1 MEVTKPILREGI
13 MPNLASST
21 NSDVRAEVT
30 GAYAAWDTAF
40 NKADAKG
47 VATAYVSNPKVLPP
61 THQVIS
67 GPEEIEKFFAGLFSG
82 GFTDHKLTIID
93 AGGDEKVVYST
104 AKWTA
109 NGKGP
114 DGSRQSA
121 GGIATHVF
129 ERQADGSLKLRLHT
143 FN

>member
-1 MEVTKPILREGI
+1 M
-13 MPNLASST
+13 MNLTSST
-21 NSDVRAEVT
+21 NFDFKAEII
-30 GAYAAWDTAF
+30 GAYSAWDFAF
-40 NKADAKG
+40 NKADAKA
-47 VATAYVSNPKVLPP
+47 VAATYVSNAKVLPP

-67 GPEEIEKFFAGLFSG
+67 GPEEIENFFAGLFSG

-104 AKWTA
+104 AKWSA
-109 NGKGP
+109 EGKGP

>member
-1 MEVTKPILREGI
+1 M
-13 MPNLASST
+13 MNLTSST
-21 NSDVRAEVT
+21 SFDFKAEII
-30 GAYAAWDTAF
+30 GAYSAWDFAF
-40 NKADAKG
+40 NKADAKA
-47 VATAYVSNPKVLPP
+47 VAATYVSNAKVLPP

-67 GPEEIEKFFAGLFSG
+67 GPEEIENFFAGLFSG

-104 AKWTA
+104 AKWSA
-109 NGKGP
+109 EGKGP

>member
-1 MEVTKPILREGI
+1 MREGI
-13 MPNLASST
+13 MTNLAPST
-21 NSDVRAEVT
+21 SFDFRDEITA
-30 GAYAAWDTAF
+30 AYAAWDSAF
-40 NKADAKG
+40 NKADSKA
-47 VATAYVSNPKVLPP
+47 VAAAYVSNAKVLPP

-67 GPEEIEKFFAGLFSG
+67 GPEEIENFFAELFSG

-109 NGKGP
+109 DGRGS
-114 DGSRQSA
+114 DGSRQSV
-121 GGIATHVF
+121 GGLAAHVF

>member
-1 MEVTKPILREGI
+1 MT
-13 MPNLASST
+13 NLAPST
-21 NSDVRAEVT
+21 SFDVRDEIT
-30 GAYAAWDTAF
+30 GAYAAWDSAF
-40 NKADAKG
+40 NKADSKA
-47 VATAYVSNPKVLPP
+47 VAAAYVSNAKVLPP

-67 GPEEIEKFFAGLFSG
+67 GPEEIENFFAGLLSG

-93 AGGDEKVVYST
+93 AGGDEKVVFST

-109 NGKGP
+109 DGKGP
-114 DGSRQSA
+114 DGSRQSV

-129 ERQADGSLKLRLHT
+129 ERQADGALKLRLHT